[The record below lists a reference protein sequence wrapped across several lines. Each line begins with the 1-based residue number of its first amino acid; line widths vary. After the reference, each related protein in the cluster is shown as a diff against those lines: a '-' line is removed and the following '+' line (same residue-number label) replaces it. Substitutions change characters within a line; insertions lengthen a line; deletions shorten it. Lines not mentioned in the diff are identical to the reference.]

1 MKQVLVLYYTLYF
14 LYESYPTT
22 QHMDDKMIKRRKE
35 VKKYVDQ

>member
-1 MKQVLVLYYTLYF
+1 MYF
-14 LYESYPTT
+14 LYESYPAA